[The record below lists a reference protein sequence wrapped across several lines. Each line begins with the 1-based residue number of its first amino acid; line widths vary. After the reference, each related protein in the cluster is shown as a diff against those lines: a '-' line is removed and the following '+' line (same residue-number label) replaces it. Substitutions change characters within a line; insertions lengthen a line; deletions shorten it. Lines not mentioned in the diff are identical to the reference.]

1 MLFVENIKAT
11 FSNMKLERK
20 IILIVG
26 ASQGIGAAL
35 AYALAPKNNTI
46 IVVARR
52 LHKLEEVKAKVE
64 QLGSKCHCIAADAL
78 DRERAAEV
86 VREVVTKFGQIDVG
100 ILNVGG
106 GDGAF
111 TDQLSAKEITDFM
124 EWNYHSMIHYFSP
137 LVAYMK
143 LQKIGGQIVHMNSLA
158 GFTPAPFMGHYG
170 STKAACRMFLDTARV
185 ELKDENIRI
194 TTLCPGFMDT
204 PAMEKNDKPTP
215 FIMTASYAATKMI
228 KAIEREKKTYLF
240 PFPLAFATRFGQ
252 VLPKALKE
260 LIFGKIMAKD
270 RAEWLRKK
278 N

>member
-1 MLFVENIKAT
+1 
-11 FSNMKLERK
+11 MKLENK
-20 IILIVG
+20 VILIIG

-35 AYALAPKNNTI
+35 AYALAPKSNKI
-46 IVVARR
+46 VVVARR

-64 QLGSKCHCIAADAL
+64 KLGSECYCIAADAL
-78 DRERAAEV
+78 DRKRAAEV
-86 VREVVTKFGQIDVG
+86 VAEVVAQFGQIDVG

-111 TDQLSAKEITDFM
+111 TDQLSAEEITNFM

-137 LVAYMK
+137 LAAQMK
-143 LQKIGGQIVHMNSLA
+143 EQKEGGQLVHMNSLA

-185 ELKDENIRI
+185 ELKDHKIKI

-215 FIMTASYAATKMI
+215 FIMTAPYAATKMV

-240 PFPLAFATRFGQ
+240 PFPLAFATRLGQ
-252 VLPKALKE
+252 ALPKPLKE
-260 LIFGKIMAKD
+260 FVFGKIMAKD